1 VVERDER
8 DPAGAGRLA
17 AGLTALDGIGRSSG
31 IKRRGCVSHRVGTN
45 PVTPNRAGPYNLPM
59 KNAKP
64 STAAEKAA
72 LAPAAA
78 HESAHDHPH
87 GHAHDH
93 GHHDG
98 HDHGHLQ
105 TASPEA
111 ALVLA
116 EEYCRERGEKLTPIR
131 RKVLELLLT
140 SGRATKAYSLLDDMR
155 QIHPGSAPPTV
166 YRALDFLLS
175 AGLVHR
181 IESINAFTVC
191 HDLTQCQHGI
201 LVVCQQCGSVTELH
215 QPKLRQA
222 LVAQIEDAGYRLASE
237 EIELKGLCSAC
248 QAAEASAAKA
258 AASGA

>member
-1 VVERDER
+1 
-8 DPAGAGRLA
+8 
-17 AGLTALDGIGRSSG
+17 
-31 IKRRGCVSHRVGTN
+31 
-45 PVTPNRAGPYNLPM
+45 M
-59 KNAKP
+59 KTAKP
-64 STAAEKAA
+64 AATADKAT
-72 LAPAAA
+72 PAA
-78 HESAHDHPH
+78 SAHHHEPGNLH
-87 GHAHDH
+87 G
-93 GHHDG
+93 GRG
-98 HDHGHLQ
+98 ESQ
-105 TASPEA
+105 EA
-111 ALVLA
+111 ALTLA

-131 RKVLELLLT
+131 RKVLELLLN

-201 LVVCQQCGSVTELH
+201 LVVCQQCGNVTELH

-222 LVAQIEDAGYRLASE
+222 LVVQIEDAGYRLASD

-248 QAAEASAAKA
+248 QTAEAASASAAAPVAFAK
-258 AASGA
+258 

>member
-1 VVERDER
+1 M
-8 DPAGAGRLA
+8 
-17 AGLTALDGIGRSSG
+17 
-31 IKRRGCVSHRVGTN
+31 SHRGVQPRSAGMPHTGTARRDGLYN
-45 PVTPNRAGPYNLPM
+45 PRM
-59 KNAKP
+59 KTAKP
-64 STAAEKAA
+64 AANADKTT
-72 LAPAAA
+72 PAA
-78 HESAHDHPH
+78 SAHHHEPGHMHSGH
-87 GHAHDH
+87 GES
-93 GHHDG
+93 
-98 HDHGHLQ
+98 Q
-105 TASPEA
+105 EA
-111 ALVLA
+111 ALTLA

-131 RKVLELLLT
+131 RKVLELLLN

-201 LVVCQQCGSVTELH
+201 LVVCQQCGNVTELH

-222 LVAQIEDAGYRLASE
+222 LVAQIEDAGYRLASD

-248 QAAEASAAKA
+248 QAAEAASVSAAAPVA
-258 AASGA
+258 AAK

>member
-1 VVERDER
+1 
-8 DPAGAGRLA
+8 
-17 AGLTALDGIGRSSG
+17 
-31 IKRRGCVSHRVGTN
+31 
-45 PVTPNRAGPYNLPM
+45 M

-64 STAAEKAA
+64 STVAEKAA
-72 LAPAAA
+72 LAQASAP
-78 HESAHDHPH
+78 ESTHDHLH

-93 GHHDG
+93 E

-105 TASPEA
+105 AASPEA

-116 EEYCRERGEKLTPIR
+116 DEYCRERGEKLTPIR
-131 RKVLELLLT
+131 RKVLELLLA

-201 LVVCQQCGSVTELH
+201 LVVCQQCGNVTELH

-222 LVAQIEDAGYRLASE
+222 LVAQIEDAGYRLASD

-248 QAAEASAAKA
+248 QAAEASAAAKA
-258 AASGA
+258 TAGGA

>member
-1 VVERDER
+1 
-8 DPAGAGRLA
+8 
-17 AGLTALDGIGRSSG
+17 
-31 IKRRGCVSHRVGTN
+31 
-45 PVTPNRAGPYNLPM
+45 M

-64 STAAEKAA
+64 STAAEKATA
-72 LAPAAA
+72 ADDAA
-78 HESAHDHPH
+78 HAG

-93 GHHDG
+93 DHT
-98 HDHGHLQ
+98 HDHAHESGLAHA
-105 TASPEA
+105 ASPEA
-111 ALVLA
+111 ALVMA

-131 RKVLELLLT
+131 RKVLELLLA

-201 LVVCQQCGSVTELH
+201 LVVCQQCGNVTELH

-222 LVAQIEDAGYRLASE
+222 LVAQIEDAGYRLASD

-248 QAAEASAAKA
+248 QAAEAADAAKA
-258 AASGA
+258 TQGAPAAHPAGRA

>member
-1 VVERDER
+1 MHGGGALPR
-8 DPAGAGRLA
+8 PASAPHTGTAPGTA
-17 AGLTALDGIGRSSG
+17 KHDGLY
-31 IKRRGCVSHRVGTN
+31 
-45 PVTPNRAGPYNLPM
+45 NRPM
-59 KNAKP
+59 KTAKP
-64 STAAEKAA
+64 AATAEKAT
-72 LAPAAA
+72 LAT
-78 HESAHDHPH
+78 SAHRHEP
-87 GHAHDH
+87 GHAHGGH
-93 GHHDG
+93 G
-98 HDHGHLQ
+98 
-105 TASPEA
+105 ASQEA
-111 ALVLA
+111 ALTLA

-131 RKVLELLLT
+131 RKVLELLLN

-201 LVVCQQCGSVTELH
+201 LVVCQQCGNVTELH

-222 LVAQIEDAGYRLASE
+222 LVAQIEDAGYRLASD

-248 QAAEASAAKA
+248 QAAEAASADA
-258 AASGA
+258 AAPVVAVK

>member
-1 VVERDER
+1 MLRGGAQPQ
-8 DPAGAGRLA
+8 PAGVPESDTGTAKHD
-17 AGLTALDGIGRSSG
+17 GLYN
-31 IKRRGCVSHRVGTN
+31 RR
-45 PVTPNRAGPYNLPM
+45 M
-59 KNAKP
+59 KTAKP
-64 STAAEKAA
+64 AATADNAT
-72 LAPAAA
+72 PAA
-78 HESAHDHPH
+78 SAHHHEPGHMH
-87 GHAHDH
+87 GAR
-93 GHHDG
+93 GES
-98 HDHGHLQ
+98 Q
-105 TASPEA
+105 EA
-111 ALVLA
+111 ALTLA

-131 RKVLELLLT
+131 RKVLELLLN

-201 LVVCQQCGSVTELH
+201 LVVCQQCGNVTELH

-222 LVAQIEDAGYRLASE
+222 LVAQIEDAGYRLASD

-248 QAAEASAAKA
+248 QTAEAASAGAAAPVAAAK
-258 AASGA
+258 